1 MTDGTIPSLASGLLL
16 SASLTLSLLSA
27 RPHCCYSLR
36 AQESPEW
43 SGSRTIF
50 SICLDK
56 MSCCLSKSSETRGT
70 STSCSAAERYHICR
84 LVDGIRLLDYFERSA
99 IDKHVHLTEA
109 RMVATAA
116 PLLEVSA
123 DCMCCLLLACLL
135 ARQRLVALQSELSK
149 CRHCANFTVL
159 LVLRTWT

>member
-36 AQESPEW
+36 AQESSEW

-56 MSCCLSKSSETRGT
+56 MSCCLSKSSETQEAHSHR
-70 STSCSAAERYHICR
+70 
-84 LVDGIRLLDYFERSA
+84 VQLLKKIS
-99 IDKHVHLTEA
+99 HLQ
-109 RMVATAA
+109 VG
-116 PLLEVSA
+116 
-123 DCMCCLLLACLL
+123 
-135 ARQRLVALQSELSK
+135 
-149 CRHCANFTVL
+149 
-159 LVLRTWT
+159 